1 MDVTSSCPSSR
12 MHSRRAL
19 SQSLMCTWGE
29 EGNHAEESSEIA
41 INLATSLSACL
52 ASTTVLLRTVSLRAS
67 ARPESLVY
75 STAPRR

>member
-29 EGNHAEESSEIA
+29 EGNRCVHNHAEESSEIA

-67 ARPESLVY
+67 ARPG
-75 STAPRR
+75 R